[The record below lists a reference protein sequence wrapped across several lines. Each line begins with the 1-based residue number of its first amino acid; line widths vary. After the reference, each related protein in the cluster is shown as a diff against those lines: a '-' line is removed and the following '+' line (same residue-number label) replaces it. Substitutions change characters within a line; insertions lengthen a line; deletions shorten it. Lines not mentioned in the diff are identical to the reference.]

1 MKYEIK
7 FPNSS
12 LENKFEKMLLKIPE
26 RNVRQRITKG
36 IEVLADN
43 PRPDGKKTKKLKP
56 PVHLYNL
63 TAEYRLRIGNYRV
76 LYDID
81 DSKKI
86 VWILVLRKRSEKSYK

>member
-1 MKYEIK
+1 MKYEVK
-7 FPNSS
+7 FPSSS

-26 RNVRQRITKG
+26 KNIRKRIING
-36 IEVLADN
+36 IEALAAN

-56 PVHLYNL
+56 SVHLYNL

-76 LYDID
+76 LYDIED
-81 DSKKI
+81 NKKI